1 MCSEEEMADSE
12 QSLRQDMARYDK
24 CSCRKITFKLKARV
38 TEKSLNYIDTFWQS
52 IADYFLLP
60 SLPALL
66 DSIHSG
72 CVEVTWLVSTPSAL
86 QIQANIQ
93 DSAPFLQE
101 HGVMRVV
108 MDDEILYDEVGLDT
122 VKRYKIYELSLI
134 MIFVLLLMYLICRS
148 FYWPVGEVRSMK
160 WQL

>member
-86 QIQANIQ
+86 QIQGNIQ
-93 DSAPFLQE
+93 DSVLFLQK

-108 MDDEILYDEVGLDT
+108 MDDEFVLYEEDIIEVKKVNDIAMILKSYYTEVL
-122 VKRYKIYELSLI
+122 LSLQE
-134 MIFVLLLMYLICRS
+134 R
-148 FYWPVGEVRSMK
+148 
-160 WQL
+160 